1 MAVAVAQPLP
11 RPIDEWTKAA
21 IETDLRVAMKIASMG
36 GIDTCDKSGNVPTTV
51 WSPQMIPSQAMGK
64 LVQAKTIET
73 LMWEQLRQQMTDNQH
88 LVQQLE
94 DTSVVPTWLIGQAA
108 VWEEEY
114 RKNTIQNHDIAQ
126 GILTVM
132 YDTMTLLRPHLEDYL
147 YPEAEINARLHS
159 HCQRHESDIQIV
171 PSEDLLMRF
180 MFRHS
185 ACTQTLCNLAGA
197 LLKKIQ
203 VCDTPGAYATRGT
216 RHDMTTL
223 VDDRLHT
230 IVSDIR
236 NNASWWVM
244 FCNDIETVMVSK
256 DDAKWTDDSG
266 LHLLVI
272 DHVKMKTTE
281 SKK

>member
-1 MAVAVAQPLP
+1 MAVAQPLSP
-11 RPIDEWTKAA
+11 RRQAWVHAA

-147 YPEAEINARLHS
+147 YPEADINAKFAD
-159 HCQRHESDIQIV
+159 HCQRHEQDIQIV
-171 PSEDLLMRF
+171 PKEDLLMRF

-197 LLKKIQ
+197 MLKKIQ

-236 NNASWWVM
+236 NTASWWAM
-244 FCNDIETVMVSK
+244 FCKDIDTVMEDK
-256 DDAKWTDDSG
+256 DNAKWVDGSG
-266 LHLLVI
+266 LHQLVI

-281 SKK
+281 AKK